1 MNRFGRVG
9 IALALL
15 AGVLLAG
22 GVAEAAPSTTVKWK
36 VSSLSKGQKTSLS
49 TLVSTNS
56 PGMKTWSRSGTCT
69 LTPSKKPTTL
79 TMGVKGSCTLT
90 LKIAKSGKFVA
101 KTSKKTITLAT
112 TVAPTTTTTVAP
124 TTTTTVAPTTTTTVA
139 LTCAQ
144 GGSCTP
150 GVDTGPGGGI
160 VFYYSASA
168 FTSAG
173 SACNTN
179 CHALEVAPSGWI
191 VSASPASQ
199 TNCTRLGTTSA
210 DPQCEWSGNTSTL
223 IGATAQGTA
232 IGTGYAN
239 TSAIILQSNTAGK
252 AATTARAYQGGGKTD
267 WFLPSKD
274 ELNQL
279 CRYAWNLTVANT
291 DTTCTGM
298 SGTIRTGFST
308 ASYWSSSELD
318 ATNARAQSFGFGVQF
333 DDRKFGALYVR
344 PVRAF

>member
-1 MNRFGRVG
+1 
-9 IALALL
+9 
-15 AGVLLAG
+15 
-22 GVAEAAPSTTVKWK
+22 
-36 VSSLSKGQKTSLS
+36 
-49 TLVSTNS
+49 
-56 PGMKTWSRSGTCT
+56 
-69 LTPSKKPTTL
+69 
-79 TMGVKGSCTLT
+79 
-90 LKIAKSGKFVA
+90 
-101 KTSKKTITLAT
+101 
-112 TVAPTTTTTVAP
+112 
-124 TTTTTVAPTTTTTVA
+124 
-139 LTCAQ
+139 
-144 GGSCTP
+144 
-150 GVDTGPGGGI
+150 
-160 VFYYSASA
+160 
-168 FTSAG
+168 
-173 SACNTN
+173 
-179 CHALEVAPSGWI
+179 
-191 VSASPASQ
+191 
-199 TNCTRLGTTSA
+199 
-210 DPQCEWSGNTSTL
+210 L